1 MGKCMK
7 QDARER
13 RIGELEDELKNA
25 KRRIEELKRE
35 RDAESKTVAAM
46 IEHVDDERAIREQW
60 RDAFDMELND
70 KGEWCWGPGVK
81 GL

>member
-1 MGKCMK
+1 MK

-46 IEHVDDERAIREQW
+46 IEHVDDERAIREQG

-81 GL
+81 RL